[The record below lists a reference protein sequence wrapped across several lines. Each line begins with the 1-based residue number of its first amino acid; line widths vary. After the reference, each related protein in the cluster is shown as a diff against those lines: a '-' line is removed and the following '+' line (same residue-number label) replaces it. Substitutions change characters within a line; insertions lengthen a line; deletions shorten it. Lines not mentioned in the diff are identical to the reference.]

1 MCFLISMEKQLLQD
15 LSEQPIF
22 RAIGT
27 TVVQLVQLVHSWYSV
42 GTHSWY
48 SWYRLVELVHSWC
61 TVGTQLVH
69 LWYTVGAQLVHS
81 WCTVGTQLVHSWY
94 TVGTK
99 IATVAKDYN
108 SGVDQF
114 FMSWE
119 SPPSRVFAFMRLG
132 QLCGRSHLINSFLIF
147 CTVWQR
153 YI

>member
-27 TVVQLVQLVHSWYSV
+27 TVVQLVQLVHSWY
-42 GTHSWY
+42 
-48 SWYRLVELVHSWC
+48 
-61 TVGTQLVH
+61 
-69 LWYTVGAQLVHS
+69 
-81 WCTVGTQLVHSWY
+81 

-108 SGVDQF
+108 SGTDQF

-132 QLCGRSHLINSFLIF
+132 QLCGRSHLIISFLIF
-147 CTVWQR
+147 CTVWLR
-153 YI
+153 YIQKKIGLQKQNRSKAQNCKQIISTKSFALVKFPSLICLVQIVHTKKETKP